1 MQGDGKAAAL
11 APTGAEK
18 VAREV
23 LASGLGAA
31 ITDTLFNPLDII
43 KVPPCA
49 MQASK
54 WGSSCAMQAWER
66 GDPSTRLLW
75 HPDSS
80 RSHRCACSCRRVP

>member
-43 KVPPCA
+43 KVPPRA

-54 WGSSCAMQAWER
+54 RGSSCAMQAWHLSSPSGSHSPSLR
-66 GDPSTRLLW
+66 ARDPSREAPPSW
-75 HPDSS
+75 
-80 RSHRCACSCRRVP
+80 

>member
-1 MQGDGKAAAL
+1 MQGDGKDAAL

-43 KVPPCA
+43 KVLPRA

-54 WGSSCAMQAWER
+54 RGSSCAMQASKR
-66 GDPSTRLLW
+66 GNPSTRQLVFW

-80 RSHRCACSCRRVP
+80 

>member
-1 MQGDGKAAAL
+1 MQGDGKAVAL

-43 KVPPCA
+43 KVPRPPRA

-54 WGSSCAMQAWER
+54 RGSSCAMQAWKR
-66 GDPSTRLLW
+66 GNPSTRQLVFW

-80 RSHRCACSCRRVP
+80 